1 MLPRLGLLPLRRD
14 LGYAAFP
21 VLEGLSAEV
30 MLKDAD
36 EADSDELCSR
46 LKKMRS
52 LKLALVQMQQRSG
65 R

>member
-36 EADSDELCSR
+36 EAGSDELRSR
-46 LKKMRS
+46 
-52 LKLALVQMQQRSG
+52 
-65 R
+65 

>member
-14 LGYAAFP
+14 LRYAAFP

-36 EADSDELCSR
+36 KADTDELC
-46 LKKMRS
+46 
-52 LKLALVQMQQRSG
+52 
-65 R
+65 